1 MIDFRLLV
9 KAGVHFGHQSSRW
22 CPRMAPYIWGK
33 KNGVHLIDVSKTAH
47 QLEKAAKFLESVAAE
62 GQTILWVGTKK
73 PAQAGIK
80 QAAGVCG
87 MPSVTHRWIGGT
99 LTNNIQVK
107 KSITKYLHLGD
118 VLKKADTTHYTKKE
132 LNSYQK
138 RLDRLGKNV
147 GGIVKMKWPVGAL
160 VVVDVKKEQ
169 SVVREA
175 AVMGIPVIALV
186 DTNSDPSKVA
196 YVIPG
201 NDDAPRSINVIIEYL
216 SEAVQRGKEL
226 ADKVAKEAKD
236 AEKIALGEKKKV
248 APKKVVTSRVEVPK
262 KAEAKKTEASKKEAA
277 PKVEKAAEKK
287 VEAKKEAAP
296 KAEATQ
302 KADTDKK

>member
-47 QLEKAAKFLESVAAE
+47 QLEKAAKFLETAASQ

-73 PAQAGIK
+73 PAQSGIK

-99 LTNNIQVK
+99 LTNNVQVK

-118 VLKKADTTHYTKKE
+118 VLKKSDTAHYTKKE

-138 RLDRLGKNV
+138 RFDRLGKNV
-147 GGIVKMKWPVGAL
+147 GGIVKMKWPIGAL
-160 VVVDVKKEQ
+160 VVIDVKKEQ
-169 SVVREA
+169 SVIREA
-175 AVMGIPVIALV
+175 AVMGIPVIGLV
-186 DTNSDPSKVA
+186 DTNSDPLNVT

-201 NDDAPRSINVIIEYL
+201 NDDAPRSINVITEYL
-216 SEAVQRGKEL
+216 AAAVQRGKEM
-226 ADKVAKEAKD
+226 ADRVAQEARD
-236 AEKIALGEKKKV
+236 AEKIALGERKKV
-248 APKKVVTSRVEVPK
+248 APKKVVS
-262 KAEAKKTEASKKEAA
+262 S
-277 PKVEKAAEKK
+277 EKPA
-287 VEAKKEAAP
+287 AKKEAAP
-296 KAEATQ
+296 KAAVKVSSAPKVEKKETAPQ
-302 KADTDKK
+302 AVPSTDKK

>member
-47 QLEKAAKFLESVAAE
+47 QLEKAAKFLEELAAD
-62 GQTILWVGTKK
+62 GKTVLWVGTKK

-99 LTNNIQVK
+99 LTNNGQVK

-118 VLKKADTTHYTKKE
+118 VLKKSDTVHYTKKE
-132 LNSYQK
+132 LNSYKK
-138 RLDRLGKNV
+138 RHDRLGKNV
-147 GGIVKMKWPVGAL
+147 GGIVKMKWPIAAL

-169 SVVREA
+169 SVIREA
-175 AVMGIPVIALV
+175 SAMGIPVIALV
-186 DTNSDPSKVA
+186 DTNSNPSFVS

-201 NDDAPRSINVIIEYL
+201 NDDAPRSINVIVEYL
-216 SEAVQRGKEL
+216 AEAVQRGKAL
-226 ADKVAKEAKD
+226 ADAKAQEAKEA
-236 AEKIALGEKKKV
+236 AQIALGEKKKA
-248 APKKVVTSRVEVPK
+248 APKKVVTEKKPEVKKAPTPKKAVEKKEAPQAEKAETK
-262 KAEAKKTEASKKEAA
+262 KAEA
-277 PKVEKAAEKK
+277 
-287 VEAKKEAAP
+287 
-296 KAEATQ
+296 
-302 KADTDKK
+302 DKK